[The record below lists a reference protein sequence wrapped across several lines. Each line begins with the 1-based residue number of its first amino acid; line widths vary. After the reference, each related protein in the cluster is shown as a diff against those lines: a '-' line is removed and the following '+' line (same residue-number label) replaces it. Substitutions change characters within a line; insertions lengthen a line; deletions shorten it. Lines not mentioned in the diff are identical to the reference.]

1 MAAYGT
7 FITTG
12 WAMPR
17 PWKPSSPEG
26 VAVVGAQD
34 DQPALSGCE
43 CGDQAAEVGVGVG
56 EGGLLGGEGVA
67 AVAEVVAVGD
77 VGGRDVDEQVQRP
90 ALVPFGDLEGVVD
103 LVAGGV
109 GFG

>member
-1 MAAYGT
+1 VGDAAAVVSIFT
-7 FITTG
+7 V
-12 WAMPR
+12 
-17 PWKPSSPEG
+17 G

-34 DQPALSGCE
+34 DQPALCRGE
-43 CGDQAAEVGVGVG
+43 GGDQAGEVGVGVG
-56 EGGLLGGEGVA
+56 EGGLLGGGGVA

-77 VGGRDVDEQVQRP
+77 VGGRDVDEQVDG
-90 ALVPFGDLEGVVD
+90 ATVVVFGDLQGVVD